1 MGQPVVQLLDIQ
13 GSKRADG
20 VLAEIGTH
28 AVVQQLAVAADSSQ
42 PEGLVGLQVGEP
54 VVQQVVEGR
63 LCPPTNATAWLPWTV
78 GVELTR
84 FPGHP
89 DSWRQRR
96 PREVRDGTHL
106 PSRVPP

>member
-20 VLAEIGTH
+20 VLAEVGTH
-28 AVVQQLAVAADSSQ
+28 AVVQQLAVAADGSQ

-54 VVQQVVEGR
+54 AVQQVVEGR

-78 GVELTR
+78 GAKWS
-84 FPGHP
+84 P
-89 DSWRQRR
+89 WR
-96 PREVRDGTHL
+96 
-106 PSRVPP
+106 PSAWLSAERAAALVG